1 MTLFSFD
8 FLRGQVASRLDGDER
23 RIAELFRD
31 RDVFDELQ
39 AGGTDR
45 DWYHFRKKTCDGWY
59 LVEGAHGFEA
69 YFQERGQISSL
80 TSFAT
85 LDAAAAHFFMESGFV
100 RP

>member
-1 MTLFSFD
+1 MALFSFD
-8 FLRGQVASRLDGDER
+8 FLRGQVATRLDGDER

-31 RDVFDELQ
+31 RDVFDALQ
-39 AGGTDR
+39 AGGTDG
-45 DWYHFRKKTCDGWY
+45 DWYHFRKKTFDGWY

-80 TSFAT
+80 ASFAT
-85 LDAAAAHFFMESGFV
+85 LDAAANYFFVESGFV